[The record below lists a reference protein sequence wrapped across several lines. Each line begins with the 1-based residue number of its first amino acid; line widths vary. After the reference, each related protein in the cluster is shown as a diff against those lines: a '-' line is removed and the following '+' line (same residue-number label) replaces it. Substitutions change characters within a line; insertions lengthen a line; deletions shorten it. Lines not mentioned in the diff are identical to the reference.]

1 VQVPGDVLDLI
12 LIVLAAAF
20 AVAGYRQG
28 FIIGVLSF
36 IGFIGGVAV
45 GAIFAPRI
53 SRALASSLPWQAFV
67 AIVVVFGAA
76 VLGMV
81 IASGLG
87 VTIRSRVHGRPAT
100 VIDSLG
106 GAAVNVIAVLLVAW
120 LIGSFVAYSPFPE
133 ISGQVNHSAV
143 LKAVDKVVPHDAL
156 SLPGFPPLRSLLTS
170 GAYTQVFSALGAES
184 VVAVRA
190 PDPGVLTSPGLKADR
205 PSIVKI
211 VGLAPTC
218 SRRIEGSGFV
228 ISPGHVLTNA
238 HVVAGV
244 TEGPLPGSR
253 GPTVYTVDNKPF
265 AAKVVLYDPQ
275 IDIAVLDVPGLRATP
290 LHFAGPASY
299 GASAIVAGY
308 PLDLPFTAGA
318 ARLDIAE
325 SAIGPNIYQTSQVRR
340 QIYPIRAQV
349 RPGNSGGP
357 LLAPDGQVYG
367 VVFAAA
373 VSLKSTG
380 YALTASEVAGDAARG
395 EQDSTPV
402 STRNCQG

>member
-1 VQVPGDVLDLI
+1 VQVPGDLLDLI

-53 SRALASSLPWQAFV
+53 SRALAASLPWQAFI
-67 AIVVVFGAA
+67 AILVVFGAA

-81 IASGLG
+81 VASGLG
-87 VTIRSRVHGRPAT
+87 VSIRSRVRGRPAT

-143 LKAVDKVVPHDAL
+143 LKGVDKVVPHDAL

-170 GAYTQVFSALGAES
+170 GPYTQVFSALGAES
-184 VVAVRA
+184 ALAVPP
-190 PDPGVLTSPGLKADR
+190 PDPAVLKSNGLKVDR
-205 PSIVKI
+205 DSIVK
-211 VGLAPTC
+211 VTGVAPSC
-218 SRRIEGSGFV
+218 SRKIEGTGFV

-244 TEGPLPGSR
+244 TQGQ
-253 GPTVYTVDNKPF
+253 TVTTVDGRPF
-265 AAKVVLYDPQ
+265 PATVVLYDPQ
-275 IDIAVLDVPGLRATP
+275 IDIAVLEVPGLRAAP
-290 LHFAGPASY
+290 LRFAGPASD

-308 PLDLPFTAGA
+308 PLDQPFTAGA
-318 ARLDIAE
+318 ARLDTAE
-325 SAIGPNIYQTSQVRR
+325 SAIGPNIYQSSQVRR
-340 QIYPIRAQV
+340 QIYPIRALV

-380 YALTASEVAGDAARG
+380 YALTAAEVANDAARG
-395 EQDSTPV
+395 EHASTPV
-402 STRNCQG
+402 STQACQG

>member
-36 IGFIGGVAV
+36 VGFIGGVAV

-53 SRALASSLPWQAFV
+53 SQALASSLPWQAFV
-67 AIVVVFGAA
+67 AILVVFGAA

-81 IASGLG
+81 VASGLG
-87 VTIRSRVHGRPAT
+87 VSIRSRVRGRPAT

-133 ISGQVNHSAV
+133 ISGQVNNSAV

-156 SLPGFPPLRSLLTS
+156 SLPGFPPLRRLLNS
-170 GAYTQVFSALGAES
+170 GPYTQVFSALGAES
-184 VVAVRA
+184 PLAVPA
-190 PDPGVLTSPGLKADR
+190 PSPSVLTSPGLKLDR
-205 PSIVKI
+205 NSIVK
-211 VGLAPTC
+211 VMGVAPSC
-218 SRRIEGSGFV
+218 QRRIEGSGFV
-228 ISPGHVLTNA
+228 ISPGHILTNA

-244 TEGPLPGSR
+244 TQQL
-253 GPTVYTVDNKPF
+253 TVYTVAGQPF
-265 AAKVVLYDPQ
+265 RATVVLYDPQ
-275 IDIAVLDVPGLRATP
+275 IDIAVLDVPGLGATP
-290 LHFAGPASY
+290 LHLAGPAAY

-308 PLDLPFTAGA
+308 PLNLPFTVDP

-325 SAIGPNIYQTSQVRR
+325 SAIGPNIYQTSQVQR
-340 QIYPIRAQV
+340 QIYPIRAEV

-357 LLAPDGQVYG
+357 LLAPDGKVYG

-380 YALTASEVAGDAARG
+380 YALTAKEVAGDAARG
-395 EQDSTPV
+395 ANATAPV
-402 STRNCQG
+402 STEACQG

>member
-1 VQVPGDVLDLI
+1 MHVPGDLLDLI

-36 IGFIGGVAV
+36 VGFIGGVAV

-53 SRALASSLPWQAFV
+53 SQALASSLPWQAFV
-67 AIVVVFGAA
+67 AILVVFGAA

-81 IASGLG
+81 VASGLG
-87 VTIRSRVHGRPAT
+87 VSIRSRVRGRPAT

-133 ISGQVNHSAV
+133 ISGQVNNSAV

-156 SLPGFPPLRSLLTS
+156 SLPGFPPLRRLLNS
-170 GAYTQVFSALGAES
+170 GPYTQVFSALGAES
-184 VVAVRA
+184 PLAVPA
-190 PDPGVLTSPGLKADR
+190 PSPSVLTSPGLKLDR
-205 PSIVKI
+205 NSIVK
-211 VGLAPTC
+211 VMGVAPSC

-244 TEGPLPGSR
+244 TQGPNVF
-253 GPTVYTVDNKPF
+253 TVANREYP
-265 AAKVVLYDPQ
+265 APRVLLDPQ
-275 IDIAVLDVPGLRATP
+275 IAVAVLDVPGLPAP
-290 LHFAGPASY
+290 ALHFAGPASY

-308 PLDLPFTAGA
+308 PLDQPFTAG
-318 ARLDIAE
+318 
-325 SAIGPNIYQTSQVRR
+325 
-340 QIYPIRAQV
+340 
-349 RPGNSGGP
+349 GGR
-357 LLAPDGQVYG
+357 GG
-367 VVFAAA
+367 
-373 VSLKSTG
+373 
-380 YALTASEVAGDAARG
+380 AARG
-395 EQDSTPV
+395 
-402 STRNCQG
+402 G

>member
-1 VQVPGDVLDLI
+1 VPGDLLDLI

-36 IGFIGGVAV
+36 VGFIGGVAV

-53 SRALASSLPWQAFV
+53 SRALAGSLPWQAFI
-67 AIVVVFGAA
+67 AILVVFGAA

-81 IASGLG
+81 VASSLG
-87 VTIRSRVHGRPAT
+87 VTIRSRVVGRPAT
-100 VIDSLG
+100 VLDSLG
-106 GAAVNVIAVLLVAW
+106 GAAVNVVAVLLVAW

-133 ISGQVNHSAV
+133 ISGQVNGSAV
-143 LKAVDKVVPHDAL
+143 LKAVDKVIPHDAL
-156 SLPGFPPLRSLLTS
+156 SLPGFPPLRSLLAS
-170 GAYTQVFSALGAES
+170 GPYTQVFSALGAES
-184 VVAVRA
+184 PLGVPA
-190 PDPGVLTSPGLKADR
+190 PDPSVLRSAGLAADR
-205 PSIVKI
+205 DSIVKI
-211 VGLAPTC
+211 VGVAPSC
-218 SRRIEGSGFV
+218 ERRIEGSGFV

-244 TEGPLPGSR
+244 TQGPNVF
-253 GPTVYTVDNKPF
+253 TVANREYPAT
-265 AAKVVLYDPQ
+265 VVLYDPQ
-275 IDIAVLDVPGLRATP
+275 IDVAVLDVPGLPAPALR
-290 LHFAGPASY
+290 FAGPASY
-299 GASAIVAGY
+299 GASAVVAGY
-308 PLDLPFTAGA
+308 PLDQPFTAGA

-325 SAIGPNIYQTSQVRR
+325 SAIGPNIYQNSQVRR

-380 YALTASEVAGDAARG
+380 YALTAAEVASDAARG
-395 EQDSTPV
+395 EHDTAAV
-402 STRNCQG
+402 STESCQG

>member
-1 VQVPGDVLDLI
+1 VPGDLLDLI

-53 SRALASSLPWQAFV
+53 SRALASSLPWQAFI
-67 AIVVVFGAA
+67 AILVVFGAA

-81 IASGLG
+81 VASSLG
-87 VTIRSRVHGRPAT
+87 VTIRSRVRGRPAT
-100 VIDSLG
+100 VVDSLG

-133 ISGQVNHSAV
+133 ISGQVNNSVV
-143 LKAVDKVVPHDAL
+143 LKAVDRVVPHDAL

-170 GAYTQVFSALGAES
+170 GPYTQVFSALGAES
-184 VVAVRA
+184 ALGVPA
-190 PDPGVLTSPGLKADR
+190 PDPAVLKSAGLADDR
-205 PSIVKI
+205 NSIVKI
-211 VGLAPTC
+211 VGIAPSC
-218 SRRIEGSGFV
+218 ERRIEGSGFV

-244 TEGPLPGSR
+244 TQGPD
-253 GPTVYTVDNKPF
+253 VYTADNREYP
-265 AAKVVLYDPQ
+265 ATVVLYDPQ
-275 IDIAVLDVPGLRATP
+275 IDIAVLDVPGLQAPALR
-290 LHFAGPASY
+290 FAGPAAY
-299 GASAIVAGY
+299 GAGAIVAGY
-308 PLDLPFTAGA
+308 PLDDPFTAGA
-318 ARLDIAE
+318 ARLDVAE
-325 SAIGPNIYQTSQVRR
+325 SAIGPNIYQDSQVRR
-340 QIYPIRAQV
+340 QIYPIRALV

-357 LLAPDGQVYG
+357 LLAPGGEVYG

-373 VSLKSTG
+373 VSLKDTG
-380 YALTASEVAGDAARG
+380 YALTAAEVAGDAARG
-395 EQDSTPV
+395 EHDTAPV
-402 STRNCQG
+402 STEACQG

>member
-1 VQVPGDVLDLI
+1 MLVPGDVLDLI

-53 SRALASSLPWQAFV
+53 SRALASSLPWQAFI
-67 AIVVVFGAA
+67 AILVVFVAA

-81 IASGLG
+81 IASGIG
-87 VTIRSRVHGRPAT
+87 VSIRSRVRGRPAT
-100 VIDSLG
+100 VLDSLG
-106 GAAVNVIAVLLVAW
+106 GAAVNVVAVLLVAW

-133 ISGQVNHSAV
+133 ISGQVNNSAV
-143 LKAVDKVVPHDAL
+143 LKAVDKVIPHDAL

-170 GAYTQVFSALGAES
+170 GPYTQVFSALGAES
-184 VVAVRA
+184 PLAVPA
-190 PDPGVLTSPGLKADR
+190 PDPAVLRSAGLTADR
-205 PSIVKI
+205 NSIVK
-211 VGLAPTC
+211 VMGVAPTC
-218 SRRIEGSGFV
+218 ERRIEGSGFV

-244 TEGPLPGSR
+244 TQDQ
-253 GPTVYTVDNKPF
+253 TVYTVDNQAFP
-265 AAKVVLYDPQ
+265 ATVVLYDPQ
-275 IDIAVLDVPGLRATP
+275 IDIAVLDVPGLRAAP
-290 LHFAGPASY
+290 LRFAGPASY
-299 GASAIVAGY
+299 GAQAIVAGY
-308 PLDLPFTAGA
+308 PLDHPFTAGP
-318 ARLDIAE
+318 ARLDVAE
-325 SAIGPNIYQTSQVRR
+325 SAIGPNIYQDSQVRR
-340 QIYPIRAQV
+340 QIYPIRAEV

-373 VSLKSTG
+373 VSLKDTG
-380 YALTASEVAGDAARG
+380 YALTSGEVEGDAARG
-395 EQDSTPV
+395 AHDTTAV
-402 STRNCQG
+402 STQGCQ

>member
-1 VQVPGDVLDLI
+1 VPGDLLDLI

-53 SRALASSLPWQAFV
+53 SRALASSLPWQAFI
-67 AIVVVFGAA
+67 AILVVFGAA

-81 IASGLG
+81 VASSLG
-87 VTIRSRVHGRPAT
+87 VAIRSRVRGRPAT
-100 VIDSLG
+100 VLDSLG

-133 ISGQVNHSAV
+133 ISGQVNNSVV
-143 LKAVDKVVPHDAL
+143 LKAVDRVVPHDAL

-170 GAYTQVFSALGAES
+170 GPYTQVFSALGAES
-184 VVAVRA
+184 ALGVPA
-190 PDPGVLTSPGLKADR
+190 PDPAVLKSAGLAGDR
-205 PSIVKI
+205 DSIVKI
-211 VGLAPTC
+211 VGIAPSC
-218 SRRIEGSGFV
+218 ERRIEGSGFV

-244 TEGPLPGSR
+244 TQGPD
-253 GPTVYTVDNKPF
+253 VYTADNREYP
-265 AAKVVLYDPQ
+265 ATVVLYDPQ
-275 IDIAVLDVPGLRATP
+275 IDIAVLDVPGLQAPALR
-290 LHFAGPASY
+290 FAGAAAY
-299 GASAIVAGY
+299 GAGAIVAGY
-308 PLDLPFTAGA
+308 PLDQPFTAGA
-318 ARLDIAE
+318 ARLDVAE
-325 SAIGPNIYQTSQVRR
+325 SAIGPNIYQDSQVRR
-340 QIYPIRAQV
+340 QIYPIRALV

-357 LLAPDGQVYG
+357 LLAPDGEVYG

-373 VSLKSTG
+373 VSLKDTG
-380 YALTASEVAGDAARG
+380 YALTAAEVAGDAARG
-395 EQDSTPV
+395 EHDTAPV
-402 STRNCQG
+402 STEACQG

>member
-1 VQVPGDVLDLI
+1 MPGDLLDLI

-36 IGFIGGVAV
+36 VGFIGGVAV

-53 SRALASSLPWQAFV
+53 SRALASSLPWQAFI
-67 AIVVVFGAA
+67 AILVVFGAA

-81 IASGLG
+81 VASGLG
-87 VTIRSRVHGRPAT
+87 VTIRSRVTGRPAT
-100 VIDSLG
+100 VVDSLG
-106 GAAVNVIAVLLVAW
+106 GAAVNVAAVLLVAW

-143 LKAVDKVVPHDAL
+143 LKAVDRVVPHDAL

-170 GAYTQVFSALGAES
+170 GPYTQVFSALGAES
-184 VVAVRA
+184 ALAVPP
-190 PDPGVLTSPGLKADR
+190 PDPAVLKSAGLAADKD
-205 PSIVKI
+205 SIVK
-211 VGLAPTC
+211 VKGVAPSC
-218 SRRIEGSGFV
+218 ERQIEGSGFV

-244 TEGPLPGSR
+244 TQSQMVFTADGRAFPA
-253 GPTVYTVDNKPF
+253 T
-265 AAKVVLYDPQ
+265 VVLYDPQ
-275 IDIAVLDVPGLRATP
+275 IDIAVLDVPGLHARP
-290 LHFAGPASY
+290 LRFAGPAAD
-299 GASAIVAGY
+299 GASGIVAGY
-308 PLDLPFTAGA
+308 PLDQPFTAGA

-325 SAIGPNIYQTSQVRR
+325 SAIGPNIYQNSQVRR
-340 QIYPIRAQV
+340 QIYPIRALVQ
-349 RPGNSGGP
+349 PGNSGGP

-380 YALTASEVAGDAARG
+380 YALTADEVASDVARG
-395 EQDSTPV
+395 EHDTAAV
-402 STRNCQG
+402 STLGCQG